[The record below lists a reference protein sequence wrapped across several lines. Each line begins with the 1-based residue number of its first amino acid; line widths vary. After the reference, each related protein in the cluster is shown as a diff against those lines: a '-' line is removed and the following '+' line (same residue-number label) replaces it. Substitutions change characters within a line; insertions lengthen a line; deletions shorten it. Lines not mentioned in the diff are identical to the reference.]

1 MKSLPDQTPIV
12 DVPALRRKVAWRVLP
27 LVIILYIIAY
37 LDRANVA
44 FAKLR
49 MGEALGFSEE
59 VFGFGIGVFFIG
71 YLFLE
76 IPGALLVERWSA
88 RKWFARIL
96 ITWGLISAGMAFVK
110 TPTQFY
116 WMRFFLGV
124 AEAGF
129 FPGIIVYF
137 SHWFVQS
144 DRSRALS
151 WLLVAVPFSLALGA
165 PVSSLLL
172 DVEWFSLDGWQW
184 LFIVEGLPAVL
195 LGVIVL
201 ACFTDRPRDAKWLT
215 RVERD
220 HLENELAA
228 EAAAKESVQKVG
240 MWQALRLPAVWLL
253 AVGVM
258 IGNSGGYAMTFWLP
272 TTVKNLSGGSD
283 QMTLLYS
290 GIYYA
295 CGIASVLVSGW
306 SADRSGDRKW
316 HAVGGMIATG
326 LFLLCSTIPGQ
337 GFATQMIWLC
347 LTALGAFFWI
357 APFWTLP
364 SLTLTASAA
373 AAATGLINMGANFA
387 GYAGNHVTGWLRQQG
402 YGESQCLQFLAACFI
417 GGGLIISF
425 LRLRPRQA

>member
-1 MKSLPDQTPIV
+1 MSDASSSIAV
-12 DVPALRRKVAWRVLP
+12 DVPKLRRKVAWRILP
-27 LVIILYIIAY
+27 LVVILYIVSY

-49 MGEALGFSEE
+49 MGEALGFSDG

-96 ITWGLISAGMAFVK
+96 VTWGLISASMAFVR

-116 WMRFFLGV
+116 WARFTLGI

-137 SHWFVQS
+137 THWFVQS

-151 WLLVAVPFSLALGA
+151 GLLVAVPLSLALGA

-172 DVEWFSLDGWQW
+172 DVRWLGIDGWQW

-195 LGVIVL
+195 LGFITL
-201 ACFTDRPRDAKWLT
+201 ACLTDRPRDAEWLT
-215 RVERD
+215 KEERE
-220 HLENELAA
+220 HLEAELAA
-228 EAAAKESVQKVG
+228 EARAKEVTGKISVR
-240 MWQALRLPAVWLL
+240 QALRLPAVWLL
-253 AVGVM
+253 VIGILV
-258 IGNSGGYAMTFWLP
+258 GNSGGYALSFWLP

-290 GIYYA
+290 CLYYC
-295 CGIASVLVSGW
+295 CGIVSVLVSGQ
-306 SADRSGDRKW
+306 SADRTGDRKW
-316 HAVGGMIATG
+316 HAAGGMMATG
-326 LFLLCSTIPGQ
+326 VFLACSVIPGQ
-337 GFATQMIWLC
+337 RFEVQMIWLC
-347 LTALGAFFWI
+347 LTGFSAFFWI
-357 APFWTLP
+357 SPFWTLP
-364 SLTLTASAA
+364 SLTLTASAGA
-373 AAATGLINMGANFA
+373 VATGLINMGANLA
-387 GYAGNHVTGWLRQQG
+387 GYLGNHITGWIRSHH
-402 YGESQCLQFLAACFI
+402 YGETECLLFLAACFI
-417 GGGLIISF
+417 AGGLIISL
-425 LRLRPRQA
+425 LRIKQKSP

>member
-110 TPTQFY
+110 TPAQFY

-124 AEAGF
+124 AEAGV

-215 RVERD
+215 RAERD

-373 AAATGLINMGANFA
+373 AAATGLINMGANLA

>member
-110 TPTQFY
+110 TPAQFY

-215 RVERD
+215 RAERD

-373 AAATGLINMGANFA
+373 AAATGLINMGANLA

-417 GGGLIISF
+417 GGGLITSF